1 MENLFTV
8 SKTRKS
14 AWDKISDLLYKHSY
28 CIESVNIQVIPI
40 YYLEPNTR
48 IFIRDDKSGINGEY
62 IVSKI
67 TVPLTYNGMMSITAT
82 KAVESII

>member
-28 CIESVNIQVIPI
+28 CIESINIQAIPV

-48 IFIRDDKSGINGEY
+48 VFIRDDKSGINGEY

-67 TVPLTYNGMMSITAT
+67 TIPLTFNGTMSLTAT